1 MVPSIL
7 PRMSVRYKFRALA
20 LLLLGLEFG
29 CASPG
34 PPLPPSLELPKPP
47 TDLHATRKGATV
59 TLAWTVPLQTTDR
72 QNLRSMPPT
81 RICRNSESMN
91 SCGSPVGTL
100 PPIVRTPKTTGT
112 AEPATYTD
120 HLPGEAQ
127 SETAAATA
135 MYAVEALN
143 SEGRGAGLSNQ
154 VIVPAFP
161 TQPPPAGFAGEVTSE
176 GIALGW
182 SPISIGGSNTFH
194 RFYRIY
200 RRPADAKASVIA
212 GEIPATPDPG
222 RFVDHGFEWEKR
234 YQYRVCIVT
243 ASAQNEALQVEGD
256 DTAPVEV
263 WAHDVFPPAVP
274 SGVQAAF
281 SGPGQ
286 QPFIDLIWAPDT
298 DSDLAGYN
306 IYRRENDGPSTRLN
320 TELVKAPAYRDA
332 KLVSG
337 KKYFYSVS
345 AVDERGN
352 ESSKSEEASESVP

>member
-1 MVPSIL
+1 
-7 PRMSVRYKFRALA
+7 MSVRYKFRSLA

-34 PPLPPSLELPKPP
+34 PPLPPSLELPRPP
-47 TDLHATRKGATV
+47 TDLRATRKGETV
-59 TLAWTVPLQTTDR
+59 TLTWTVPLQTTDR
-72 QNLRSMPPT
+72 QNLRSMAPT
-81 RICRNSESMN
+81 RICRNSDSMT
-91 SCGSPVGTL
+91 SCGSPVGML
-100 PPIVRTPKTTGT
+100 PPVVRATKTTGA
-112 AEPATYTD
+112 AEPATYVD
-120 HLPGEAQ
+120 HLPREAQ
-127 SETAAATA
+127 SETAAATV

-143 SEGRGAGLSNQ
+143 AEGRSAGLSNQ

-161 TQPPPAGFAGEVTSE
+161 TQPPPEGFAAGVTAE
-176 GIALGW
+176 GVVLRW
-182 SPISIGGSNTFH
+182 SPISPAGSNAFNH
-194 RFYRIY
+194 FYRIY
-200 RRPADAKASVIA
+200 RRAADAKASVIA
-212 GEIPATPDPG
+212 GEVPATLDPG
-222 RFVDHGFEWEKR
+222 RIVDHGFEWEKR
-234 YQYRVCIVT
+234 YEYRVCIVT

-256 DTAPVEV
+256 DTAPVDV

-306 IYRRENDGPSTRLN
+306 IYRRENDEPAARLN
-320 TELVKAPAYRDA
+320 TELVKAPAYRDS
-332 KLVSG
+332 KLAGG

-352 ESSKSEEASESVP
+352 ESTKSEEASESVP